1 MKFANIVLSKTNVTG
16 MVFMMSAFP
25 AAAYL
30 QR

>member
-1 MKFANIVLSKTNVTG
+1 MKLANIVLSKTNVPG

-25 AAAYL
+25 AVAYL